1 VTDRQTAG
9 QPDISQQCS
18 LSRAYACTVR

>member
-18 LSRAYACTVR
+18 LSRAYACTVQ